1 MILTCGDALID
12 FVPVAAR
19 DGSDAVRPMVGGSC
33 LNVAVGLARLGV
45 PTGFVGGISNDLFG
59 RMIAEHAL
67 DSGVDLRFATRNDHQ
82 TTLAF
87 VRHVNGESQ
96 YAFYDTETAS
106 RAWTYKHGAI
116 PFETIDVVHIGSTT
130 LVNERGATETAAMV
144 ADARPSATISFDPN
158 CRPNL
163 VKDKEVYRARMSM
176 FAANAD
182 IIRMSDVDFNYLYG
196 EEADAARAESLLAK
210 GSGLFV
216 VTRGVDGAEAWH
228 HKTGPIKVDAPVV
241 QVVDTIGA
249 GDSFQSALLVAL
261 HFQGRLARSRLK
273 DIGRDE
279 LRLAL
284 SFACN
289 CAALTCT
296 RVGADPPRRGEI
308 TWVGQDLSGSKVN

>member
-19 DGSDAVRPMVGGSC
+19 DGSDAARPMVGGSC

-67 DSGVDLRFATRNDHQ
+67 DSGVDLRLATRNDHQ

-130 LVNERGATETAAMV
+130 LVNERGATETAAMI

-163 VKDKEVYRARMSM
+163 VKDKEVYRAHMSM

-196 EEADAARAESLLAK
+196 EEAYAARAESFLAK
-210 GSGLFV
+210 DSGLFV
-216 VTRGVDGAEAWH
+216 VTRGMIGAEAWH
-228 HKTGPIKVDAPVV
+228 RNTGPIAVGAPVV
-241 QVVDTIGA
+241 DVVDTIGA
-249 GDSFQSALLVAL
+249 GDSFQSALLFAL
-261 HFQGRLARSRLK
+261 HFQGRLARHRLAELG
-273 DIGRDE
+273 IDE

-289 CAALTCT
+289 CAALTCM
-296 RVGADPPRRGEI
+296 RVGADPHRRGEI
-308 TWVGQDLSGSKVN
+308 TWVGQDLSGS

>member
-1 MILTCGDALID
+1 MMLTCGDALID
-12 FVPVAAR
+12 LVPVAAR
-19 DGSDAVRPMVGGSC
+19 DGSEAARPVVGGSC

-59 RMIAEHAL
+59 RMIAGHASA
-67 DSGVDLRFATRNDHQ
+67 SGVDLRYATRSNHQ

-87 VRHVNGESQ
+87 VRHVAGESQ
-96 YAFYDTETAS
+96 YAFYDAETAS
-106 RAWTYKHGAI
+106 RAWTYQHGAI

-130 LVNERGATETAAMV
+130 LVNERGAAETAAMV
-144 ADARPSATISFDPN
+144 AVAKPMATISFDPN

-163 VKDKEVYRARMSM
+163 VKDKRAYCARMSE

-182 IIRMSDVDFNYLYG
+182 VIRMSDVDFEYLHG
-196 EEADAARAESLLAK
+196 EEAYAARAEKLLAN

-216 VTRGVDGAEAWH
+216 LTRGIHGAQAWH
-228 HKTGPIKVDAPVV
+228 RNTGPIEVEAPVV

-249 GDSFQSALLVAL
+249 GDSFQSALLFAL

-273 DIGRDE
+273 DLGMEE
-279 LRLAL
+279 LRRAL

-289 CAALTCT
+289 CAAWTCT

-308 TWVGQDLSGSKVN
+308 TWVGHDLSGSETN